1 MSHCSRV
8 INRHQCS
15 CSGGVQE
22 TDEALQVPG
31 ASRSRGGD
39 GVYVTRY
46 NVYVRS
52 WGGIK
57 LEDEQNTIGCMHH
70 LAILARWAEE
80 GRSAGSPNA
89 NNLVYNVQGGGGEEG
104 AGPRS
109 RMEADHRIRH
119 LDLDFFF
126 FFLPSLLIF
135 SLCFRISRTK
145 V

>member
-1 MSHCSRV
+1 MKHCKSQAPRAAVAEMASTSPDTTSMSGP
-8 INRHQCS
+8 
-15 CSGGVQE
+15 GG
-22 TDEALQVPG
+22 
-31 ASRSRGGD
+31 
-39 GVYVTRY
+39 
-46 NVYVRS
+46 
-52 WGGIK
+52 GGIK

>member
-22 TDEALQVPG
+22 TNEALQVPG
-31 ASRSRGGD
+31 AVAEMASTSPDTTSMSGPG
-39 GVYVTRY
+39 
-46 NVYVRS
+46 
-52 WGGIK
+52 GGIK